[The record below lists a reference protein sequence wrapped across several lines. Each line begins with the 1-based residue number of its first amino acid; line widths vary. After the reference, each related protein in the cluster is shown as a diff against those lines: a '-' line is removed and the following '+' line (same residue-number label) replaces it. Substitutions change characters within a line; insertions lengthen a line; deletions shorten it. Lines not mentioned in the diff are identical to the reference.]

1 MLALACVLG
10 LLCGSFLNVVIYRL
24 PLMLMSP
31 EGATRF
37 NLAWPPSHC
46 PNCQHRLVAIDLIP
60 IGSFL
65 AQRGLCRYCQS
76 PISRRYPLVECATM
90 LCWGGSYWL
99 IATPMTAFMTALL
112 LSLLFA
118 LAMIDIQHLL
128 LPDVLTLSLLWLGLL
143 WTVLGP
149 DQRLSTQEAVL
160 AAALA
165 YLLLWLVAQGYWLWR
180 GEMGLGLG
188 DAKLFAAI
196 AAWIGLENLPLVLLS
211 ASSLAIVYGVLW
223 RQRQQTPYIP
233 FAPALACAGAV
244 IYLWQLLS
252 YSHQ

>member
-24 PLMLMSP
+24 PHMLMSAEASP
-31 EGATRF
+31 RF

-46 PNCQHRLVAIDLIP
+46 PHCQHRLAAIDLIP
-60 IGSFL
+60 IWSFL
-65 AQRGLCRYCQS
+65 AQKGRCRYCHS
-76 PISRRYPLVECATM
+76 PISRRYPLIEFFTM

-99 IATPMTAFMTALL
+99 TATPITAVMTALF
-112 LSLLFA
+112 LSLLLA
-118 LAMIDIQHLL
+118 LTTIDIQHLL
-128 LPDVLTLSLLWLGLL
+128 LPDVLTFSLLWLGLL

-149 DQRLSTQEAVL
+149 EQRLSTQEAVL

-180 GEMGLGLG
+180 GEIGLGLG

-211 ASSLAIVYGVLW
+211 ASSLAALYGLLW

-233 FAPALACAGAV
+233 FAPALAFSGAA
-244 IYLWQLLS
+244 IYLWQIVS
-252 YSHQ
+252 SQ